1 VAVDYKGQSIPGPV
15 ITGVT
20 PGAPGNNDLAT
31 VVVKATFDKV
41 IGFKLRSE
49 PMYRRFADVRPVDV
63 AYPGSS
69 VDMFIQGDDLALA
82 TTPLAEYADPDAVPL
97 TAPKKVTL
105 TPYEYGNATVTTL
118 RLRDQSWA
126 QVDPYQAEL
135 LARNLRD
142 TVDKLVQDVAFAST
156 GGVSGNGFQKFYVPV
171 DSAKDGFIKT
181 GAGAAP
187 MGTINSK
194 AIRRIVSNFRGANVM
209 EFDDGHFIGMIH
221 PDQSVDLREE
231 TDVAGW
237 RFPHTEW
244 NANTMLWNGTAGVY
258 ESVQFI
264 ETPRVPKTGNGA
276 NTVYQ
281 SLFLGKQGLAEGVVR
296 EFGTTVTPSLDKFGR
311 LHGIGWYGF
320 AGWSIYREE
329 AGAVLSTGATAIA

>member
-1 VAVDYKGQSIPGPV
+1 MAVDFKGQSIPGPV
-15 ITGVT
+15 ITGT
-20 PGAPGNNDLAT
+20 TAGAPGDNALAQ

-49 PMYRRFADVRPVDV
+49 PMYRRFADVRPIDV

-82 TTPLAEYADPDAVPL
+82 TTPLAEYADPDSVPL
-97 TAPKKVTL
+97 PAPKKVTL
-105 TPYEYGNATVTTL
+105 TPYEYGNAAVTTL

-126 QVDPYQAEL
+126 SIDPYQAEL

-142 TVDKLVQDVAFAST
+142 TVDKLVQNVAFAAT
-156 GGVSGNGFQKFYVPV
+156 GGVSGKGFAKFYTPA
-171 DSAKDGFIKT
+171 SPETNGYIKP
-181 GAGAAP
+181 GAGTAP
-187 MGTINSK
+187 LGAINSK
-194 AIRRIVSNFRGANVM
+194 AIRRIVGQFRGANVM

-244 NANTMLWNGTAGVY
+244 NANTMLWNGTVGVY
-258 ESVQFI
+258 EAVQFI
-264 ETPRVPKTGNGA
+264 ETPRVPKTGDGA
-276 NTVYQ
+276 NAVYS

-296 EFGTTVTPSLDKFGR
+296 EFGTVVTPQLDKFGR

-329 AGAVLSTGATAIA
+329 AGAVLNTGASQIA